1 MQYSLQFGKTHFL
14 ICFRRGKVVLRLK
27 VLRKWL
33 LNCRYPESVIDKS
46 FSNAKLQGPTNKPA
60 ISKNIL
66 PLVSTYYSNLNI
78 QNIVKSIDN
87 KLEQI
92 PNESI
97 NEIFG
102 DTQTVFSLKQLPNL
116 LRSPSI
122 YRKIPRFS
130 QGLFNCNNKNCKL
143 CAIDVKPYSSFKAW
157 NHVIWYIK
165 SHIICQ
171 GKNVFYFLIS
181 ASCNYST
188 KYIDKAVYLRSL
200 MNNHITSRRI
210 YEQV

>member
-1 MQYSLQFGKTHFL
+1 MRNYKVRQINQQFLKTFYRWCLHM
-14 ICFRRGKVVLRLK
+14 
-27 VLRKWL
+27 
-33 LNCRYPESVIDKS
+33 
-46 FSNAKLQGPTNKPA
+46 
-60 ISKNIL
+60 
-66 PLVSTYYSNLNI
+66 
-78 QNIVKSIDN
+78 VKSIDN

-122 YRKIPRFS
+122 YRKIPRFC

-171 GKNVFYFLIS
+171 SKNVFYFLIS

-188 KYIDKAVYLRSL
+188 KYIDKAVYLVIFELVRRSFD
-200 MNNHITSRRI
+200 
-210 YEQV
+210 